1 MRAAI
6 AWPSSLPQ
14 KYSVNPNG
22 ELRNADSR
30 RVGRR
35 EHRMPV
41 ELVET
46 QLQGALPLHLVASDG
61 WEAAG
66 LAPFAVAWAK
76 ANGFSGEAGRTL
88 AVPGENGALAG
99 ALFGT
104 GDGEGAL

>member
-6 AWPSSLPQ
+6 AWPSSLPK

-22 ELRNADSR
+22 GLRSADSR

-46 QLQGALPLHLVASDG
+46 KLQGALPVHLVARDG
-61 WEAAG
+61 LEAVG
-66 LAPFAVAWAK
+66 LAPSAVAWAK

-88 AVPGENGALAG
+88 
-99 ALFGT
+99 
-104 GDGEGAL
+104 